1 MQTILQ
7 ILTIVFAGASAA
19 SIVFALYSLVVG
31 STFKKRLARVVRQ
44 GGVTAEGSPLSK
56 TASPVKVA
64 SIINILS
71 KLSLPEEGWKNSGVQ
86 LKFLQAGIRNKKAPV
101 YYFAVKSLLF
111 VALPGVLVLFLFLT
125 RPGLSIG
132 IIMFIALIAAA
143 AGYYL
148 PELLLRYI
156 TSRRIERMRDSLA
169 DMLDLIVVC
178 TEAGMSVDAAI
189 SRISRELV
197 RTDPDLAKEFYLA
210 SLEMRAGATRIDA
223 LRNLALR
230 TRLEEMDDFVSVLV
244 QADKFGS
251 SLAESLRIHAEMM
264 RSNRSQRAEELA
276 AKIPVKVTIPLVLFI
291 FPTLFVVMLGPA
303 IIQTMEIFKN
313 QPAP

>member
-7 ILTIVFAGASAA
+7 IVTIVLAGASVA
-19 SIVFALYSLVVG
+19 SIVFAVYSW
-31 STFKKRLARVVRQ
+31 SIDSAFKKRLAQVARP
-44 GGVTAEGSPLSK
+44 GGTAAAGSPLSK
-56 TASPVKVA
+56 TASPVKVS
-64 SIINILS
+64 SIIDILS

-86 LKFLQAGIRNKKAPV
+86 LKFLQAGIRNKKAPI
-101 YYFAVKSLLF
+101 YYFAVKTLLTL
-111 VALPGVLVLFLFLT
+111 VLPGVLVLFLFFT
-125 RPGLSIG
+125 RPGFSVVLT
-132 IIMFIALIAAA
+132 MFIALLMAA

-156 TSRRIERMRDSLA
+156 TNKRIESMRNSLA

-178 TEAGMSVDAAI
+178 TEAGMSVDSAI
-189 SRISRELV
+189 TRISREMV
-197 RTDPDLAKEFYLA
+197 RTDPDLAQEFYLA

-251 SLAESLRIHAEMM
+251 SLAESLRVHSEMM
-264 RSNRSQRAEELA
+264 RSQRSQRAEELA
-276 AKIPVKVTIPLVLFI
+276 AKIPVKVTLPLVLFI
-291 FPTLFVVMLGPA
+291 FPTLFLVILGPA
-303 IIQTMEIFKN
+303 VIQTLKAIRH
-313 QPAP
+313 